1 MNAMSTRVHVW
12 RIRHE
17 QWPYPLEYHD
27 TREAPA
33 PKWGLLQGV
42 QECTWS
48 FLDAVATA
56 TIMEQNPAVSDWKK
70 LIAEFHNFAASKGQ
84 DMEGYSR
91 DGRPGF
97 RAPPH
102 GGNPCM
108 VRSYLGVRW
117 VVTDDESNSPG
128 IWDSLTPQNE
138 ATRRPR
144 VMAFAFLDFHMET
157 GVVVTNSAISRSD
170 KEAGR
175 SPIYEVLKQALED
188 HDKMAAAADAS
199 DARLVPARPK
209 WLHMASH
216 HFKNTRSKNQHEPLF
231 KRLEEMPPDV
241 TPWAAHI
248 RASGTRPASTM
259 CVENFIG
266 KVDDILEQHYEQNSA
281 KLWEVGNEASCQH
294 HDIRQNSAQQWNVN
308 GANSSIVPSQLR
320 KRANVDYHTTQ
331 MLDGTHNNL
340 DNPNFDSTNGQYYIR
355 KNHPAMF
362 GTGATCEPG
371 GQSRPNARLVSSQA
385 LAGGPYKYTDQ
396 GHTDFLSAWGL
407 CIHLDVTGPMRNS
420 SDTFNIPI
428 PLGDSVFDPT
438 ASGTLFI
445 PLDRAQYA
453 RIVTDPITGQPDRLY
468 TNGFTAFIDG
478 SGLYGQGDP
487 TAYDP
492 RSYSNGELA
501 WETRPVLG
509 ETPPYDPVA
518 REFRWVWGPISLVPH
533 LTVPYLLLFREHN
546 RRARLIRVA
555 HPDWNDEQIYQKARR
570 MVIATIQHITLNFY
584 YPMRL
589 GNAPDAYTGYNS
601 SVNTAI
607 DLAFNN
613 VAFRYGHNA
622 LNSLVERYDSHGQ
635 VSKDGPLVLDEVFF
649 QEETPVLLNGGIES
663 IIRGFA
669 TQPEQN
675 VDGHYVPVVR
685 NKMPIEHPYY
695 DLVAIDIQ
703 RGREMGMAD
712 YSTLRVAYGLSAVTS
727 WDDVCSDKSLVA
739 QLKRLY
745 PNLSDVDAYVG
756 AVVEDHVGSST
767 LGPLSTA
774 IMSEQ
779 LLRVRDGD
787 RFWYENQGVLT
798 ADELLEIKINGTLG
812 MLVKQNTNITVFPD
826 NPFSVATPDY
836 VLGAPV
842 VKLSDAA
849 TESVIVPGIMKLSW
863 SINGD
868 QIYFTVETDA
878 SGWVGFGFGA
888 NMLPAD
894 IYLFRHD
901 TAAGTWTCQDSWSKD
916 LEVPKPDTA
925 YGGTLSVTDF
935 ATSSSLTYAHKMT
948 FSRALDTGD
957 PYDVAITKD
966 AMQMI
971 FATGGTVSPSYHGVM
986 NRQHATVNFYTGMST
1001 LASQTTG
1008 LYRLNVFHG
1017 ITMFAGFG
1025 FIYPSGIYIARYW
1038 KDGGSWVFYHQ
1049 LLMGAVTTE
1058 IVFAALLG
1066 IIGGFGP
1073 INAPH
1078 SVLGLILTALV
1089 LIVTLLGRFS
1099 GNWDLA
1105 FTVKHSRKIRL
1116 AHWTLGYTAYSTG
1129 LVQGYLGVQDI
1140 SEGSSVAWFKW
1151 LYIPSVLIAPSTL
1164 LLIAWRNN
1172 YVARKHLASGKNTCK
1187 VTDSLPKFDWD
1198 ELHDRVE
1205 NGAKLVVVRHI
1216 VYDVA
1221 SFIPKHPGGAKI
1233 LASVIGMDA
1242 TAAFYGKR
1250 RKIKMQDSHEAA
1262 VPIFHA
1268 HSRLAENLLSKLA
1281 IAALEHNTGDN
1292 DEDAL
1297 PDDDGIKQSN
1307 VLDPS
1312 DLESVSDVSNRRLHA
1327 QKQLKAIS
1335 RDHLDGEVYKPKPLT
1350 NCNLNERVFQNYE
1363 VADRFISTR
1372 TTSARRTYRISLKLQ
1387 SAVSTAAVS
1396 KTGTAGNKIAQAA
1409 PAMTATPEVFVLPG
1423 SCIVLQFITDDGE
1436 VVTRQYT
1443 PYKSR
1448 NKQTLDL
1455 YVKMANGL
1463 MTNHLQEC
1471 KSIRIRG
1478 PVVHAPEALNP
1489 RRKTGCWDAI
1499 GMISGGSGL
1508 TPMLLLIDYHI
1519 RFAPRAVSGAT
1530 PATKMA
1536 LLNINHSEADV
1547 FAREDIENLER
1558 KAGGALV
1565 VTHLFHHQDR
1575 AGAHMGQVGRVSAD
1589 LVRKIMPFSPGTAD
1603 PTPLANASTVAG
1615 EKIARLQTLQ
1625 MAAGSEGSKSFTR
1638 KRSGS
1643 ADGGGGFASMS
1654 TSRSGLVQQ
1663 HRTSLKQT
1671 SAAYAELSQSVSSQF
1686 IVMPDSPTAAFERRQ
1701 SAVKRP
1707 SARAK
1712 MLVAATDSDESGEDF
1727 DETGHKKAV
1736 AIFVCGPPPMQ
1747 AAVLEI
1753 LLSIGYDPN
1762 WWARCFAFFKI
1773 IETTI

>member
-1 MNAMSTRVHVW
+1 MF
-12 RIRHE
+12 
-17 QWPYPLEYHD
+17 
-27 TREAPA
+27 APA
-33 PKWGLLQGV
+33 VVSLL
-42 QECTWS
+42 
-48 FLDAVATA
+48 AVLFVHACSVHA
-56 TIMEQNPAVSDWKK
+56 RCPHAGGK
-70 LIAEFHNFAASKGQ
+70 L
-84 DMEGYSR
+84 
-91 DGRPGF
+91 
-97 RAPPH
+97 
-102 GGNPCM
+102 
-108 VRSYLGVRW
+108 
-117 VVTDDESNSPG
+117 
-128 IWDSLTPQNE
+128 
-138 ATRRPR
+138 
-144 VMAFAFLDFHMET
+144 
-157 GVVVTNSAISRSD
+157 
-170 KEAGR
+170 
-175 SPIYEVLKQALED
+175 
-188 HDKMAAAADAS
+188 
-199 DARLVPARPK
+199 
-209 WLHMASH
+209 
-216 HFKNTRSKNQHEPLF
+216 
-231 KRLEEMPPDV
+231 
-241 TPWAAHI
+241 
-248 RASGTRPASTM
+248 
-259 CVENFIG
+259 
-266 KVDDILEQHYEQNSA
+266 NSA
-281 KLWEVGNEASCQH
+281 KLWEVGNAAGCPYGS
-294 HDIRQNSAQQWNVN
+294 IRQNSAQQWDFG
-308 GANSSIVPSQLR
+308 GANASGVPDQQQTLR
-320 KRANVDYHTTQ
+320 KRATVDYLTTQ
-331 MLDGTHNNL
+331 TLDGTHNNL

-355 KNHPAMF
+355 RNHPAMF
-362 GTGATCEPG
+362 GTGTTCEPG
-371 GQSRPNARLVSSQA
+371 GQTRPNARLVSSQA

-396 GHTDFLSAWGL
+396 GHTDFLAAWGL

-420 SDTFNIPI
+420 SDTFNITI
-428 PLGDSVFDPT
+428 PVGDSVFDPVSRG
-438 ASGTLFI
+438 ALSI

-453 RIVTDPITGQPDRLY
+453 RIVTDPISGQPDRLY

-478 SGLYGQGDP
+478 SGLYGLGVP
-487 TAYDP
+487 APLSYDP
-492 RSYSNGELA
+492 RSYFKGELA
-501 WETRPVLG
+501 WETHPVLG
-509 ETPPYDPVA
+509 ETPPYDSA
-518 REFRWVWGPISLVPH
+518 TGQFKWVWGPINLVPH

-546 RRARLIRVA
+546 RRARLITVA
-555 HPDWNDEQIYQKARR
+555 HPDWDDEQIYQKARR

-589 GNAPDAYTGYNS
+589 GTAATAYKGYNS

-613 VAFRYGHNA
+613 VGFRYGHSA
-622 LNSLVERYDSHGQ
+622 VNSLVQRYDENGQ
-635 VSKDGPLVLDEVFF
+635 VFKDGPLVLEEVFLSD
-649 QEETPVLLNGGIES
+649 ETPVLLSDGIES

-675 VDGHYVPVVR
+675 VDGKYAPVVR
-685 NKMPIEHPYY
+685 NKMPIEYPYF

-712 YSTLRVAYGLSAVTS
+712 YSTLRVAYGLPAVTS
-727 WDDVCSDKSLVA
+727 WDDVCSDEKLVT
-739 QLKRLY
+739 QLKLLY
-745 PNLSDVDAYVG
+745 PNMNDVDAYVG
-756 AVVEDHVGSST
+756 AVVEDHASAST

-774 IMSEQ
+774 ILSEQ
-779 LLRVRDGD
+779 LLRLRDGD
-787 RFWYENQGVLT
+787 RFWYENPGVLA
-798 ADELLEIKINGTLG
+798 ADELLEIKTNGTLG
-812 MLVKQNTNITVFPD
+812 MLVKRNTNITVFPD
-826 NPFSVATPDY
+826 NPFSVSTPDY
-836 VLGAPV
+836 VLGAPES
-842 VKLSDAA
+842 KLSDAA
-849 TESVIVPGIMKLSW
+849 SESVIVPGIMKLSW
-863 SINGD
+863 NINGD

-901 TAAGTWTCQDSWSKD
+901 NAAGTWTCQDSWSKD

-986 NRQHATVNFYTGMST
+986 NRQHATVNFYTGASA
-1001 LASQTTG
+1001 LSSQTTG

-1017 ITMFAGFG
+1017 ITMYAGFG
-1025 FIYPSGIYIARYW
+1025 FIYPFGIYIARYW

-1140 SEGSSVAWFKW
+1140 TEGSSVAALKWF
-1151 LYIPSVLIAPSTL
+1151 YIPSVLVAPFTL

-1172 YVARKHLASGKNTCK
+1172 YVARKNLASGKNTCK

-1221 SFIPKHPGGAKI
+1221 PFISKHPGGAKI

-1242 TAAFYGKR
+1242 TGAFYGKR
-1250 RKIKMQDSHEAA
+1250 RKAKTQDSHEAA

-1281 IAALEHNTGDN
+1281 IATLVHCAGED
-1292 DEDAL
+1292 DEDAP

-1307 VLDPS
+1307 ILDQS
-1312 DLESVSDVSNRRLHA
+1312 DLESMSDAPGRRL
-1327 QKQLKAIS
+1327 QLQNQLKAIS
-1335 RDHLDGEVYKPKPLT
+1335 RDHLDGESYRPKTLT
-1350 NCNLNERVFQNYE
+1350 NCNLSERAFQNYE
-1363 VADRFISTR
+1363 VADRSISSSSA
-1372 TTSARRTYRISLKLQ
+1372 SARRTYRISFKLQ
-1387 SAVSTAAVS
+1387 SAVPATLDP
-1396 KTGTAGNKIAQAA
+1396 KTGKTGDKAAQAA
-1409 PAMTATPEVFVLPG
+1409 SATPATPEVFMIPG
-1423 SCIVLQFITDDGE
+1423 SCVVLQFITDDGE

-1455 YVKMANGL
+1455 YVKMANGM
-1463 MTNHLQEC
+1463 MTNHLLEC

-1478 PVVHAPEALNP
+1478 PMIHAPEALNP

-1499 GMISGGSGL
+1499 GMICGGSGL

-1519 RFAPRAVSGAT
+1519 RFAPRALTGAK

-1558 KAGGALV
+1558 KAGGALA

-1575 AGAHMGQVGRVSAD
+1575 AGTQMGQIGRVSAD
-1589 LVRKIMPFSPGTAD
+1589 LVRKTMPFSPGAVD
-1603 PTPLANASTVAG
+1603 PVPLANASTVAG
-1615 EKIARLQTLQ
+1615 EKITRLQTLQ

-1643 ADGGGGFASMS
+1643 TEGGGGFASPS
-1654 TSRSGLVQQ
+1654 TSRSGLFQ
-1663 HRTSLKQT
+1663 HRASLKQA
-1671 SAAYAELSQSVSSQF
+1671 SAAYGELNKSVSSQF
-1686 IVMPDSPTAAFERRQ
+1686 IAMPEPSTTAADRRH
-1701 SAVKRP
+1701 SAVNKASTRG
-1707 SARAK
+1707 K
-1712 MLVAATDSDESGEDF
+1712 MLLSSSDTDESGDEF
-1727 DETGHKKAV
+1727 DGSGEKKAM

-1753 LLSIGYDPN
+1753 LLSIGYDPD
-1762 WWARCFAFFKI
+1762 W
-1773 IETTI
+1773 